1 MNGTAARFLR
11 LGVSLSGL
19 VVLGWV
25 LTGQA
30 AKPVE
35 RGIPLATD
43 WTHSRVIFSRPATA
57 EQLARVSEDPRYQQQ
72 IYRRAQALAMPSGAT
87 EMDASALAPEFVKSP
102 ATALDGVW
110 LEDLGTGGSAGA
122 GNYPAKYSFDSTTAN
137 CGNAAKPDYVVYG
150 TGLAGAPA
158 PGGQGAS

>member
-1 MNGTAARFLR
+1 MNGTSARFLR

-43 WTHSRVIFSRPATA
+43 WTHSRVIFSRPVHGGTTRSRERRPALSA
-57 EQLARVSEDPRYQQQ
+57 ADLPPR
-72 IYRRAQALAMPSGAT
+72 
-87 EMDASALAPEFVKSP
+87 
-102 ATALDGVW
+102 
-110 LEDLGTGGSAGA
+110 AGA
-122 GNYPAKYSFDSTTAN
+122 SDAFRRG
-137 CGNAAKPDYVVYG
+137 
-150 TGLAGAPA
+150 
-158 PGGQGAS
+158 